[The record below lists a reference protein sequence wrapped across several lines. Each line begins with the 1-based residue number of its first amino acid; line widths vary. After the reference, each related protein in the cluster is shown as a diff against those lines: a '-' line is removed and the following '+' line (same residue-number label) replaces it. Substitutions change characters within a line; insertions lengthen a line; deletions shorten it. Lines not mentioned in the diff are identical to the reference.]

1 MNPHSGVACSVVEI
15 AARVMLGETISLGCP
30 SSSMTT
36 VAETAETI
44 RRLRGENGEKGEKG
58 ESGDAMMGGSLQGA
72 RRLAHPMLPAAMARV

>member
-1 MNPHSGVACSVVEI
+1 
-15 AARVMLGETISLGCP
+15 MLGETISLGCP

-58 ESGDAMMGGSLQGA
+58 VNGEKGESGDAMMGGSLQGA

>member
-1 MNPHSGVACSVVEI
+1 
-15 AARVMLGETISLGCP
+15 MLGETISLGCP

-44 RRLRGENGEKGEKG
+44 RRLRGENGEKGVNGEKG

>member
-1 MNPHSGVACSVVEI
+1 
-15 AARVMLGETISLGCP
+15 
-30 SSSMTT
+30 MTT

-44 RRLRGENGEKGEKG
+44 RRLRGEKGENGEKG